1 MPADTYSP
9 LIRVTTMADGNDTN
23 TWGDIT
29 NVNWNLIEQSIHGM
43 TTIALTNAN
52 VTLTV
57 ASPSTGDQ
65 SHVGVVNLTGN
76 LSGPIV
82 ITLPELTHQYLI
94 YNQCTMN
101 GQTITIQ
108 TAAAAGNV
116 VLKLAQ
122 TIQVFCD
129 GTNVV
134 GVAPG
139 NATGLPSLA
148 GPNSFTGQNSDL
160 FQTLAYS
167 TAITIPTATGTEFY
181 VTLTGSTTFTLSTA
195 APVDGSVFDLYI
207 KQGGVGNFTA
217 AWAAFA
223 GETILWQ
230 GGVTPSLST
239 QAGAVDRVYMRWSAT
254 ANAWFAQIFPYFS
267 SSGLPVTTGTIN
279 YSMVNLDLWR
289 YLGSPSLA
297 GIFNVSIAAGVVISS
312 ASALL
317 PALDVSLFP
326 SGSVVNLTFNGGYVI
341 GAGGNGG
348 QGGAIAAAGGQ
359 SWGGTA
365 ALGGQNGGDA
375 IKQTTGITLNLLGT
389 GFVYGG
395 GGGGGGSGASAT
407 AGGGVAIIANSG
419 GGGGGAG
426 GSLPGIGGLIC
437 SASQYD
443 TGAGFTT
450 ANLGGTGGYG
460 TGGPLGAAGT
470 GGAAGTPVGSGTG
483 YCSAGG
489 AGGAYG
495 AAGTAG
501 TYTATGTTAFSPLA
515 GAGGL
520 AGNSIRKNGGTNSVG
535 GSITLLGTNS

>member
-9 LIRVTTMADGNDTN
+9 LIRVTTMSDGNDNN
-23 TWGDIT
+23 TWGDIS

-43 TTIALTNAN
+43 TTLALSNAN

-76 LSGPIV
+76 LSGNVV
-82 ITLPELTHQYLI
+82 ITLPSLTHQYLI

-101 GQTITIQ
+101 NHTVTITGG
-108 TAAAAGNV
+108 AGATV
-116 VLKLAQ
+116 VLTLAQ
-122 TIQVFCD
+122 TVQVFCD
-129 GTNVV
+129 GSNVV
-134 GVAPG
+134 GVSPG
-139 NATGLPSLA
+139 NSAGLVTAL
-148 GPNSFTGQNSDL
+148 GPNSFSGQNSDL
-160 FQTLAYS
+160 FQVLAYS
-167 TAITIPTATGTEFY
+167 AAITVPTATGTEFRT
-181 VTLTGSTTFTLSTA
+181 TLTGNTTFTLATA
-195 APVDGSVFDLYI
+195 TPVDGSTFDLYI

-217 AWAAFA
+217 AWAAY
-223 GETILWQ
+223 GGSNIVWQ
-230 GGVTPSLST
+230 GGVTPALST
-239 QAGAVDRVYMRWSAT
+239 QAGTVDRVFMRFNAT
-254 ANAWFAQIFPYFS
+254 DNTWYAQIFLYFS
-267 SSGLPVTTGTIN
+267 TSGLPVTTGNIA
-279 YSMVNLDLWR
+279 YSMMNLDLWR
-289 YLGSPSLA
+289 YLGSPPVA
-297 GIFNVSIAAGVVISS
+297 TTVNVTINAGVVIGSI
-312 ASALL
+312 SALL
-317 PALDVSLFP
+317 PALDVSNFI
-326 SGSVVNLTFNGGYVI
+326 SGSIVNVNFVGGYVI

-348 QGGAIAAAGGQ
+348 QGGGIAAAGGQ
-359 SWGGTA
+359 SWGGSA
-365 ALGGQNGGDA
+365 ALGGQAGGDA
-375 IKQTTGITLNLLGT
+375 IKQTAGITLNLTGT

-426 GSLPGIGGLIC
+426 GSLPGPGGLIC

-460 TGGPLGAAGT
+460 TPGPLGTFGA
-470 GGAAGTPVGSGTG
+470 GGAAGTPVGAGTG
-483 YCSAGG
+483 YPSAGG

-501 TYTATGTTAFSPLA
+501 TYVATGTTAFSPLS

-520 AGNSIRKNGGTNSVG
+520 AGNSIRKNGGTNSIG